1 VSSPAAPRERG
12 LSARELA
19 LAAEELGALLRGA
32 VVIDVAK
39 ILETDDLLLVLE
51 QHARKIFL
59 HIALGQDRARIA
71 PTARRF
77 SRDEFQRGP
86 QSDALLQRLRT
97 ARVTAVV
104 HAAGERRVEFEF
116 AAADQPLRL
125 CVELFSARGLWA
137 LCARDGTTLELSR
150 PVTTAVRTLQTGS
163 RYVPPPARNDVAD
176 DAPSRF
182 GQPVLASIDAHF
194 LPADK
199 KRAREHLC
207 TSLRLSCDR
216 FAARTRKKVEGLRE
230 QLAQTDRAGKLR
242 EEADLLLAYL
252 HAIPRGAESVEVD
265 DPMGDGT
272 RTIELDPAL
281 PARAQAEARYDKARR
296 LEEGR
301 AISEQRLAAAEQELA
316 KLERIAASIEAISP
330 DDEPALRECEAALH
344 KLGAI
349 AKPKQEPTAKPGAA
363 KKKDKVHGENVRR
376 YTSVEGYEI
385 LVGRDNQQNDRL
397 TLRIAKGNDLWLHVG
412 GGRPGSHVV
421 IRLPKGKTASL
432 DTLLDAGTL
441 AVHFSKARGERTI
454 DVIYTLAKNV
464 RKPKGLPAGAVV
476 PSQTKTITVRLDEER
491 LKRLLSGSDDDS

>member
-1 VSSPAAPRERG
+1 MSGPSAPRERG

-19 LAAEELGALLRGA
+19 LAAEELGPLLRGA
-32 VVIDVAK
+32 VVVDVAK

-51 QHARKIFL
+51 QGGRKVFL

-86 QSDALLQRLRT
+86 QADALAQRLRN

-104 HAAGERRVEFEF
+104 HAAGERRIEFEF

-150 PVTTAVRTLQTGS
+150 PVTTAVRTLQAGS
-163 RYVPPPARNDVAD
+163 RYAPPPARNEASD

-182 GQPVLASIDAHF
+182 QPPVLASIDAHF
-194 LPADK
+194 LPADT

-207 TSLRLSCDR
+207 TSLRLSCER

-230 QLAQTDRAGKLR
+230 QLAQTDRAHALR

-252 HAIPRGAESVEVD
+252 HAIPRGAESIEVD
-265 DPMGDGT
+265 DPMGNGT

-281 PARAQAEARYDKARR
+281 PARTQAESRYDKARR

-301 AISEQRLAAAEQELA
+301 AISEQRLATAEQELA
-316 KLERIAASIEAISP
+316 ELDRITAELASIAP
-330 DDEPALRECEAALH
+330 DDEPGLRACETRLQ

-349 AKPKQEPTAKPGAA
+349 AKPKPAPAAKPGAG

-376 YTSVEGYEI
+376 YTSIEGYEI

-397 TLRIAKGNDLWLHVG
+397 SLRIANGNDLWLHVG

-421 IRLPKGKTASL
+421 VRLPKGKTASL

-454 DVIYTLAKNV
+454 DVVYTFAKNV

-476 PSQTKTITVRLDEER
+476 PSQTKTISVRLEESR
-491 LKRLLSGSDDDS
+491 LKRLLSGSEDES